1 MVINY
6 VYDHAYLNQSI
17 SKSKQQFNKEHKIN
31 IMRLPLISST
41 IMSITY
47 VDVLPHVL
55 FSIKILETKDAKFRA
70 IVMKRS
76 YKDFILHT

>member
-1 MVINY
+1 MF
-6 VYDHAYLNQSI
+6 AQGI